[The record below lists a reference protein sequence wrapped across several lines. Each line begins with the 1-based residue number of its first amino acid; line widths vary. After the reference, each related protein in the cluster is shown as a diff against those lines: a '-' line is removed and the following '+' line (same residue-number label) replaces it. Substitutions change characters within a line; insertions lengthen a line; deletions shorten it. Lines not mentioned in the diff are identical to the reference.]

1 MTCSGKSRKPN
12 KSARETPRPSKSG
25 SSSPCRSMSRNAN
38 QSALPWRFPA
48 FRALAFAL
56 ALGCGYLTVQGWRS
70 TSGPLKPFY
79 LATYARLSF
88 LPNLPRV
95 DYSIN
100 RSFTQGKT
108 FDVLLVGSSVATTA
122 NISTLSGPVSVRSF
136 PMEPKAFCAWLKQRV
151 YEGQTVAE
159 TVRVPLYLS
168 MTYLGL
174 FFFVGYCLD
183 ARKLR
188 KARNGLTLRGP
199 GLVSRWRFN
208 RKTKGDGLRFRVIDP
223 RNLFELMMPGKS
235 GQDIVIPKNR
245 EAHHVQISG
254 AIGAGKTTIVRQII
268 EQIQERGEVAI
279 INDPKREYIQEYFS
293 EERGDWVL
301 NPLDERCPYWELESE
316 ALTEAEATSIALSAW
331 PDEPNQQPFF
341 KKHPR
346 AIFAYLISRYNRFN
360 CPEDPATCE
369 SLARWL
375 ANPRGEITP
384 RLEGTRHA
392 VSTDANAKDQSQGLW
407 ATLGEVATPLG
418 MMPPF
423 DERRREWTV
432 REWVKHRRGW
442 IFITSTPNT
451 ITALRP
457 LQSLWLDM
465 LLLKLQ
471 ADVPEPEK
479 PRVWT
484 IMDEL
489 ATLNTLP
496 QLENAMTLNRAS
508 DNPIVL
514 GFQAMEQI
522 EARFGDKTARVILS
536 QAFTNIIL
544 RIKGSGAQHQ
554 SDLIGKAQ
562 LERLRETQPS
572 RLFEARQGSYNTER
586 VVDPVV
592 MDSQIQMLEDLSG
605 YFVQKASIIPIR
617 FKPTP
622 KRIVAPAL
630 IPRAIA
636 PARPHPPPPPTAGET
651 QAVVAVTNG

>member
-1 MTCSGKSRKPN
+1 MPQNT
-12 KSARETPRPSKSG
+12 
-25 SSSPCRSMSRNAN
+25 N
-38 QSALPWRFPA
+38 QTALPWRFPR
-48 FRALAFAL
+48 FRVL
-56 ALGCGYLTVQGWRS
+56 ALLAAAGCSYLTEELWYRSSNPVQQ
-70 TSGPLKPFY
+70 FY
-79 LATYARLSF
+79 LPRYARLSF
-88 LPNLPRV
+88 VPSLKGIH
-95 DYSIN
+95 YSIN
-100 RSFTQGKT
+100 RGFDEGTT
-108 FDVLLVGSSVATTA
+108 EFDVLTRGEAVATTA
-122 NISTLSGPVSVRSF
+122 NVATLSG
-136 PMEPKAFCAWLKQRV
+136 ALAI
-151 YEGQTVAE
+151 
-159 TVRVPLYLS
+159 
-168 MTYLGL
+168 
-174 FFFVGYCLD
+174 
-183 ARKLR
+183 R
-188 KARNGLTLRGP
+188 KARMDPAAFRDWLQERGFNHRTFLQFIHFPLYMAITWAVSLFFAGSCFDRRRMRKARHGLTLRGP

-208 RKTKGDGLRFRVIDP
+208 RKTKGDGLRFRVINP
-223 RNLFELMMPGKS
+223 RNLFELTMPGKS

-254 AIGAGKTTIVRQII
+254 AIGAGKTIIVRQII

-279 INDPKREYIQEYFS
+279 INDPKREYIQEYFC

-432 REWVKHRRGW
+432 REWADKRKGW
-442 IFITSTPNT
+442 IFITSTPDT

-471 ADVPEPEK
+471 ADVPEPGK

-489 ATLNTLP
+489 ASLNTLP

-522 EARFGDKTARVILS
+522 EARYGDKTARVILS

-636 PARPHPPPPPTAGET
+636 PARPHPPQPPTAGET
-651 QAVVAVTNG
+651 QAVVPVANKTAKDLVFEEIKSRKPC